1 MVVWGISSE
10 DRYADLVG
18 FTDQMGLTYPV
29 LFDDGGLV
37 HDQYN
42 PGDIPTNSLYPQDWI
57 IGADGRV
64 RYVNT
69 IYDPVELM
77 AGLDAEL
84 DVRCRVGERVVG
96 FPESRTGPCA
106 SKSAYH
112 PVGCARAV
120 EQTLEVH
127 PGTLSPLGSTR
138 PASAVAEA
146 VGHCPRL
153 VVGGGQLRAVHAG
166 RCVHLVSL
174 C

>member
-10 DRYADLVG
+10 DRYADLVE

-29 LFDDGGLV
+29 LFDEGGLV

-77 AGLDAEL
+77 AVLDAEL
-84 DVRCRVGERVVG
+84 GVR
-96 FPESRTGPCA
+96 
-106 SKSAYH
+106 
-112 PVGCARAV
+112 
-120 EQTLEVH
+120 
-127 PGTLSPLGSTR
+127 
-138 PASAVAEA
+138 
-146 VGHCPRL
+146 
-153 VVGGGQLRAVHAG
+153 
-166 RCVHLVSL
+166 
-174 C
+174 